1 MNWDQR
7 CVRFCT
13 VMLLCTIMFRLGT
26 MGIFSPVV
34 RSLQSRE
41 AISFFLYLQTGRVVR
56 LQADAPAQ
64 PVQQE
69 PPDPTVPDT
78 KTPLN
83 FSAPEA
89 DLIQIT
95 GNSGYRPDLAELL
108 TQPLPWDLTG
118 DEPAVLILHTH
129 ATESYT
135 PGEGECYEATDYRT
149 RDPEYNMLC
158 LGNLVARRLE
168 EAGIRCIH
176 DTQLHDSPSYN
187 DSYANAAASTQAI
200 LEQYPSIQLV
210 LDLHRDAADTAY
222 GQMVTECSIGSETA
236 AQLMF
241 VVGTDASGLNHPDWE
256 QNLSLA
262 LKLQVL
268 LERQNPGIC
277 RDLNL
282 TRNRYNQ
289 HLGSYALLI
298 EIGAAG
304 NTLAEAT
311 LAAEKLAQ
319 AIIQLRYG
327 AGSTR

>member
-1 MNWDQR
+1 MLL
-7 CVRFCT
+7 CT
-13 VMLLCTIMFRLGT
+13 VMLRLGT
-26 MGIFSPVV
+26 MGAFAPVV

-41 AISFFLYLQTGRVVR
+41 AVSFFLYLQTGRVIR
-56 LQADAPAQ
+56 LQADATAQ
-64 PVQQE
+64 PLIQSSPE
-69 PPDPTVPDT
+69 PTESKPE
-78 KTPLN
+78 PLT
-83 FSAPEA
+83 FFPAEA
-89 DLIQIT
+89 DLISVT
-95 GNSGYRPDLAELL
+95 GNSGYHPALSELL
-108 TQPLPWDLTG
+108 TAPLDWDLTG

-129 ATESYT
+129 ATESFT
-135 PGEGECYEATDYRT
+135 PGEGESYETTDYRT
-149 RDPEYNMLC
+149 HDPAYNMLC
-158 LGNLVARRLE
+158 LGELIARRLE

-176 DTQLHDSPSYN
+176 DTLLHDSPSYN
-187 DSYANAAASTQAI
+187 DSYANAAASTQEI
-200 LEQYPSIQLV
+200 LARYPSIQLV

-241 VVGTDASGLNHPDWE
+241 VVGTNASGLNHPDWE

-277 RDLNL
+277 RNLNL

-289 HLGSYALLI
+289 HLGQYALLI

-327 AGSTR
+327 ASS